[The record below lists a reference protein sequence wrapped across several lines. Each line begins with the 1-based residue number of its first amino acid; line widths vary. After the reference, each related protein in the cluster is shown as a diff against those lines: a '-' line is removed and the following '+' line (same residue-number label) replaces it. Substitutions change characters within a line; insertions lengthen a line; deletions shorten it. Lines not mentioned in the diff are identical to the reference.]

1 MTSTGDINRPLGAQR
16 HRRVG
21 PEQGKSPKGSPHLFK
36 AAASETSGRFD
47 FMVGSIAPMTGPP
60 LHLHR
65 EQDDTFYILEGVL
78 TVQVGDDT
86 FDIGPG
92 DFLTI
97 PPKVPHTFENLHNEG
112 HSVRAIN
119 LMTPG
124 GHFDM
129 FNEMAAAPDQTAL
142 NEVAARY
149 GTEIL
154 GPPMRV
160 SMGIE

>member
-1 MTSTGDINRPLGAQR
+1 
-16 HRRVG
+16 
-21 PEQGKSPKGSPHLFK
+21 
-36 AAASETSGRFD
+36 
-47 FMVGSIAPMTGPP
+47 MTGPP

-65 EQDDTFYILEGVL
+65 EQDDTLYILEGAL
-78 TVQVGDDT
+78 TVQVGGET

-97 PPKVPHTFENLHNEG
+97 PPGVPHTFENLQSDG
-112 HSVRAIN
+112 RLVRAIN

-129 FNEMAAAPDQTAL
+129 FNEMSGAPDEETAK
-142 NEVAARY
+142 AIATRF

-154 GPPMRV
+154 GPPLRV
-160 SMGIE
+160 SLGLR